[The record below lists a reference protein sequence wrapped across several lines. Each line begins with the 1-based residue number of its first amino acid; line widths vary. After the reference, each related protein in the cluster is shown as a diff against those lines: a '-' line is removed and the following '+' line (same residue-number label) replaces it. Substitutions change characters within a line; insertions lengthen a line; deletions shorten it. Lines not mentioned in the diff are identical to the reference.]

1 MQVKGDIKK
10 GSHNMR
16 PKYLDKIIEAVHK
29 PNSVLSNHLSW
40 IPIARNL
47 NRPTRESNE
56 AGNFSSPIWS
66 FSGRGFPCHLCH
78 QRCGEL
84 LPRLFTLTP
93 RVNRGGIFSVALSFF
108 SRRLG
113 ITQRPAL

>member
-47 NRPTRESNE
+47 NRPTRELNE

-93 RVNRGGIFSVALSFF
+93 S
-108 SRRLG
+108 
-113 ITQRPAL
+113 